1 MALIKCPDCGNPVS
15 DKAVIC
21 PHCGID
27 VQKLLPEIR
36 EKQRLQQKKRRK
48 RIIISV
54 ASVFV
59 VGVVAVLAY
68 LYSID
73 ALNTIP
79 SEYRKETESYFDRCK
94 SAIDKGD
101 FEKGTG
107 ILGALKTRSLT
118 NRQKKRCEEM
128 NKVLLE
134 RGLNDLESTLAAITN
149 NYEYKSMERAKKEI
163 AILNTYQ
170 LDASQTE
177 RLSLATNKYMELQLG
192 EIEKTI
198 SSYKANMQN
207 SSYFEKTNR
216 LTHDLQG
223 MELSTAQKT
232 RLEDA
237 VEEAER
243 IKEQAEKDRHRQL
256 LKTIRD
262 EYVRL
267 IGECTGSYETG
278 YFLYDIDGNGIPE
291 LWIKTGECE
300 ADYQLFVYTY
310 NNGSR
315 QIYNG
320 DAGHTTFYVDKDN
333 NSVFKIYAHMGYAR
347 WEVLT
352 YDGQKINSN
361 EFYEEDISD
370 TDYDYTTPTEG
381 KLVNLYPL
389 NNKRPIMDV
398 LSVK

>member
-1 MALIKCPDCGNPVS
+1 MALIKCPKCGKQIS
-15 DKAVIC
+15 DKATTC
-21 PHCGID
+21 PHCGYD
-27 VQKLLPEIR
+27 PLKALAEIR
-36 EKQRLQQKKRRK
+36 EKQQLQQKKRRK
-48 RIIISV
+48 RIIISIT
-54 ASVFV
+54 SIFV
-59 VGVVAVLAY
+59 VGIVAVLVY

-73 ALNTIP
+73 GLNNIP
-79 SEYRKETESYFDRCK
+79 AEYRKATNDYCERCE
-94 SAIDKGD
+94 SAISKDD
-101 FEKGTG
+101 FDKGTG
-107 ILGALKTRSLT
+107 FLDALKKRNLT
-118 NRQKKRCEEM
+118 NRQAKRFEGM
-128 NKVLLE
+128 RKVLLE
-134 RGLNDLESTLAAITN
+134 KGLNGLENTLAAITN

-177 RLSLATNKYMELQLG
+177 CLSLATNKYMELQLG

-232 RLEDA
+232 RLEEA
-237 VEEAER
+237 VEETKR

-267 IGECTGSYETG
+267 IGECTSSYETG
-278 YFLYDIDGNGIPE
+278 YFLYDIDGDGIPE

-361 EFYEEDISD
+361 ELYEEDISD